1 MEPDVPAS
9 TPRRERGRRPRKKGK
24 GGLIARLI
32 VLAIPLGTAIV
43 VTLLPEE
50 QRQNLLNQ
58 LPEGVG
64 GRILA
69 TLFVFG
75 AMAALAWVV
84 LPLVHHAARGVWGL
98 VQRLKE
104 KPNPSRILL
113 WPVRLVVWCVWFGLQ
128 CVFAVNAFL
137 IVLAALVGL
146 VLTIRIIEP
155 GFLPQVLQGMGS

>member
-32 VLAIPLGTAIV
+32 VLAIPLGTA
-43 VTLLPEE
+43 
-50 QRQNLLNQ
+50 
-58 LPEGVG
+58 
-64 GRILA
+64 
-69 TLFVFG
+69 FVFG

-98 VQRLKE
+98 VVRLKE
-104 KPNPSRILL
+104 KPNPSRLLL

-146 VLTIRIIEP
+146 VLTVRIIEP
-155 GFLPQVLQGMGS
+155 GFLPQMLQGMGS